1 MVDETTKPEETSE
14 VAPVAAAEELKTE
27 EKVETTE

>member
-14 VAPVAAAEELKTE
+14 AAPVTAAEEPKTE
-27 EKVETTE
+27 EKKETTE